1 MHTEHLANVG
11 PFHPFLN
18 RPRWEKGKG
27 CFLKRT
33 TIVAGA
39 PLLSTIYFGSRKL
52 TASCFVDLV
61 RLPSDNYCPTSLW
74 AASQKIPGSC
84 FVTFLILPSGNDCPS
99 LLCAAFP
106 TSEMK
111 AFSYLRGI
119 FQKGEHVMNSFQ
131 GT

>member
-1 MHTEHLANVG
+1 MAGVCSLSRIYLAN
-11 PFHPFLN
+11 
-18 RPRWEKGKG
+18 EK
-27 CFLKRT
+27 
-33 TIVAGA
+33 
-39 PLLSTIYFGSRKL
+39 LS
-52 TASCFVDLV
+52 ASCFI
-61 RLPSDNYCPTSLW
+61 S
-74 AASQKIPGSC
+74 
-84 FVTFLILPSGNDCPS
+84 FLSSPSGDYCPS